1 MSTGHSHVDHLPI
14 SSIGVVGAGQMGT
27 GIAQVAAEAGY
38 AVYLVDANPAT
49 ITHGMMV
56 IDNNLNRAAD
66 KGRISKEDAAI
77 ARQLIRPGA
86 TFENLSSCEL
96 VIEAIT
102 EDFEAKA
109 SVIRQVHA
117 VLPLRSIIASNT
129 SSISITKLAALT
141 KRPGQVIG
149 MHFMNPV
156 PVMTLVEV
164 IRGMQT
170 SDATYNT
177 VVEVARRMGKTT
189 VLGVDS
195 AGFIVNR
202 ILAPMLNEAIFLFQ
216 EGVAATDIDTAMKL
230 GTNQPMGPLA
240 LADFIGLDTVLNI
253 LRVLHRELGDDKYRP
268 CPLLVRYVD
277 AGYLGKKA
285 KRGFYSY

>member
-1 MSTGHSHVDHLPI
+1 
-14 SSIGVVGAGQMGT
+14 MGT